1 MKKYQLPKPVAMH
14 HGIFAGAAF
23 AIPVFCMPPGGCE
36 SPGGLGI
43 KKYLELLLCGKTF
56 SNKII

>member
-43 KKYLELLLCGKTF
+43 EK
-56 SNKII
+56 

>member
-1 MKKYQLPKPVAMH
+1 MKNEKMPVAMR
-14 HGIFAGAAF
+14 HGVFAGVVF
-23 AIPVFCMPPGGCE
+23 AIPVFFRMPPGGCE